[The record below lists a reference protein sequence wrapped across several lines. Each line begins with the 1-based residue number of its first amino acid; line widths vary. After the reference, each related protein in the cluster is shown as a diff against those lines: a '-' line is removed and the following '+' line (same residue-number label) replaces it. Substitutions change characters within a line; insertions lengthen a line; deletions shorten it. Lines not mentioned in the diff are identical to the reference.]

1 MTKFESVETLE
12 ERDLKHTLHGFSDL
26 NTLHNNGP
34 VIISHGEG
42 PYVFDVKGNKYLEA
56 NSGLWNVVA
65 GFDHKGLMEA
75 ACEQIKKLPAY
86 HTFFGRISQPAI
98 ELSEKL
104 IEIAPV
110 PMSKVFFTNSGSEAN
125 DTVVKLL
132 WMISEGAGEPKRRK
146 IISRV
151 NAYHGTT
158 VMTTAM
164 TGKSYAGAF
173 GLPGNSEVVFADCPH
188 YWRFGK
194 DGESE
199 SDFTKRM
206 ARQLE
211 DLIAREG
218 AETIACFYAEPVMG
232 AGGVIPPSEGYF
244 QAIQPILKKYGIP
257 LVSDEVI
264 CGFGRTGKLWGTETL
279 GMEPDIIVASKVMT
293 AGYFPMGAVMI
304 NEKIYQKLM
313 KAAEKWDEIP
323 HGFTTG
329 GHPVGC
335 AIALKALD
343 IVLNEGVFANV
354 VEVGEYFQQKLK
366 SYSDHKYVGEARG
379 VGLMGAIELVANKK
393 TKEAFSSE
401 YAVSEQIAITAL
413 ENGLIVR
420 PIGQAIVL
428 CPPFIINRSQID
440 ELFSK
445 LDLTLQQ
452 VFSKIDS

>member
-1 MTKFESVETLE
+1 MTNTVDTLE
-12 ERDLKHTLHGFSDL
+12 ARDLKNTLHGFSDL
-26 NTLHNNGP
+26 NTLHDKGP

-42 PYVFDVKGNKYLEA
+42 PYVYDIHGNKYLEA

-65 GFDHKGLMEA
+65 GFNHEGLAEA
-75 ACEQIKKLPAY
+75 ACEQINKFPAY
-86 HTFFGRISQPAI
+86 HTFFGRISQPTI

-125 DTVVKLL
+125 DTVIKLL
-132 WMISEGAGEPKRRK
+132 WMINEGAGEPKRRK

-173 GLPGNSEVVFADCPH
+173 GLPGDTEVVFADCPH
-188 YWRFGK
+188 YWRFAE
-194 DGESE
+194 DGETE
-199 SDFTKRM
+199 ADFTARM

-211 DLIAREG
+211 ELILKEG
-218 AETIACFYAEPVMG
+218 PETIACFYAEPVMG

-244 QAIQPILKKYGIP
+244 QAVQPILKKYGIP
-257 LVSDEVI
+257 LVADEVI

-304 NEKIYQKLM
+304 SEEIYQKLM
-313 KAAEKWDEIP
+313 KASEEWEEIP

-343 IVLNEGVFANV
+343 IVLNEGVFDNV
-354 VEVGEYFQQKLK
+354 VEVGAYFQEKLK
-366 SYSDHKYVGEARG
+366 SYANHKYVGEARG
-379 VGLMGAIELVANKK
+379 IGLMGAIELVIDKE
-393 TKEAFSSE
+393 TKEPFPSE
-401 YAVSEQIAITAL
+401 YAVSEQIAVTAL
-413 ENGLIVR
+413 DHGLIVR

-428 CPPFIINRSQID
+428 CPPFIISREQID
-440 ELFSK
+440 ELFDK
-445 LDLTLQQ
+445 LDTTLEQ
-452 VFSKIDS
+452 VFSKIDG

>member
-1 MTKFESVETLE
+1 MNKYVDSLE
-12 ERDLKHTLHGFSDL
+12 VRDLKCTLHGFSDL
-26 NTLHNNGP
+26 NTLHSKGP
-34 VIISHGEG
+34 VVISHGEG
-42 PYVFDVKGNKYLEA
+42 PYVFDMHGNQYLEA

-65 GFDHKGLMEA
+65 GFDHADLMDA
-75 ACEQIKKLPAY
+75 ACEQIRKFPAY
-86 HTFFGRISQPAI
+86 HTFFGRISQPTI

-164 TGKSYAGAF
+164 TGKAYAGAF
-173 GLPGNSEVVFADCPH
+173 GLPGNTEVVFADCPH
-188 YWRFGK
+188 YWRYAEE
-194 DGESE
+194 GESE
-199 SDFTKRM
+199 AQFTARM

-211 DLIAREG
+211 ELIEREG

-244 QAIQPILKKYGIP
+244 QTIQPILKKHNIP
-257 LVSDEVI
+257 LVADEVI
-264 CGFGRTGKLWGTETL
+264 CGFGRTGKLWGSETY

-304 NEKIYQKLM
+304 NEKIYQGLM
-313 KAAEKWDEIP
+313 SAAESWEEIP

-335 AIALKALD
+335 AIALEAINTVINK
-343 IVLNEGVFANV
+343 GVFDNV
-354 VEVGEYFQQKLK
+354 VEVGDYFQEKLK
-366 SYSDHKYVGEARG
+366 AYAEHKYVGEARG
-379 VGLMGAIELVANKK
+379 VGLMGAIELVADKS
-393 TKEAFSSE
+393 TKQAFPSE
-401 YAVSEQIAITAL
+401 LAVSEKIAVTAL
-413 ENGLIVR
+413 DHGLIVR

-428 CPPFIINRSQID
+428 CPPFIISKDQID
-440 ELFSK
+440 ELFDK
-445 LDLTLQQ
+445 LDTTLES
-452 VFSKIDS
+452 VFDKIDR